1 METILLMQKGKNM
14 AVYLEIV
21 DVYAREILD
30 SRGNPTVE
38 AEVNVKDGEHVFTGR
53 ASVPS
58 GASTGEHEAK
68 ELRDTDSG
76 RYHGKGV
83 HQAVVN
89 VNDRIKAVL
98 LGKDAAN
105 QVLIDQI
112 LNCTDGT
119 ENKCNLGANATQGGR
134 HAANSLDFQEF
145 MIVPVG
151 ARDDEG
157 NFIFREGLRWCVE
170 VYHSLKKILEN
181 EGYSTGV
188 GDEGGFAPDL
198 KNAEEVLD
206 YLMRAVEEAGYEP
219 GRQIAFALDVA
230 ASELYNKDSGVYD
243 FPGET
248 RLKLSEAISLPVHRT
263 TEEMIS
269 YYEELIC
276 RYPIVSIE
284 DGLQENDW
292 DGWCEMT
299 RRLGDQVQL
308 VGDDLFVTNPKR
320 LKEGIRRKA
329 GNAILVKINQ
339 IGTLSESFESIV
351 LAKQTVVS
359 HRSGET
365 EDTMIA
371 DIAVAFNCGQIK
383 TGAPCRGERTAKY
396 NELLR
401 IEEMV

>member
-1 METILLMQKGKNM
+1 M
-14 AVYLEIV
+14 
-21 DVYAREILD
+21 
-30 SRGNPTVE
+30 
-38 AEVNVKDGEHVFTGR
+38 
-53 ASVPS
+53 
-58 GASTGEHEAK
+58 
-68 ELRDTDSG
+68 
-76 RYHGKGV
+76 
-83 HQAVVN
+83 
-89 VNDRIKAVL
+89 
-98 LGKDAAN
+98 
-105 QVLIDQI
+105 
-112 LNCTDGT
+112 
-119 ENKCNLGANATQGGR
+119 
-134 HAANSLDFQEF
+134 
-145 MIVPVG
+145 
-151 ARDDEG
+151 
-157 NFIFREGLRWCVE
+157 
-170 VYHSLKKILEN
+170 
-181 EGYSTGV
+181 
-188 GDEGGFAPDL
+188 
-198 KNAEEVLD
+198 D

-299 RRLGDQVQL
+299 RRLGDRVQL

-351 LAKQTVVS
+351 LAKRNGYQTVVS

-365 EDTMIA
+365 EDTLIA

-383 TGAPCRGERTAKY
+383 TGAPCRGSVRQNITNYSGLRKWCNCVITEELFQTKRKMRNRGETGY
-396 NELLR
+396 TNREETGGLVRMNE
-401 IEEMV
+401 ICYAI

>member
-1 METILLMQKGKNM
+1 M
-14 AVYLEIV
+14 
-21 DVYAREILD
+21 
-30 SRGNPTVE
+30 
-38 AEVNVKDGEHVFTGR
+38 
-53 ASVPS
+53 
-58 GASTGEHEAK
+58 
-68 ELRDTDSG
+68 
-76 RYHGKGV
+76 
-83 HQAVVN
+83 
-89 VNDRIKAVL
+89 
-98 LGKDAAN
+98 
-105 QVLIDQI
+105 
-112 LNCTDGT
+112 
-119 ENKCNLGANATQGGR
+119 
-134 HAANSLDFQEF
+134 
-145 MIVPVG
+145 
-151 ARDDEG
+151 
-157 NFIFREGLRWCVE
+157 
-170 VYHSLKKILEN
+170 
-181 EGYSTGV
+181 
-188 GDEGGFAPDL
+188 
-198 KNAEEVLD
+198 LD

-351 LAKQTVVS
+351 LAKRNGYQTVVS